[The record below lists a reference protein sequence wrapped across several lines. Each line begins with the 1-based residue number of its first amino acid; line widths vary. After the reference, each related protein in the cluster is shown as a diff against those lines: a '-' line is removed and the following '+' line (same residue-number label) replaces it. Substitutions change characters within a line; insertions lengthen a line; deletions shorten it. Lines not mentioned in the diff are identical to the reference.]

1 MFALGSLLLLGRLV
15 MRRLRL
21 RGRLV
26 ILVRDMGAVIRAVMF
41 VLATGLLV
49 VLSLI
54 LAWSDI

>member
-1 MFALGSLLLLGRLV
+1 

-26 ILVRDMGAVIRAVMF
+26 ILVRDMGAVIRVVMF

-49 VLSLI
+49 VLSLV

>member
-1 MFALGSLLLLGRLV
+1 